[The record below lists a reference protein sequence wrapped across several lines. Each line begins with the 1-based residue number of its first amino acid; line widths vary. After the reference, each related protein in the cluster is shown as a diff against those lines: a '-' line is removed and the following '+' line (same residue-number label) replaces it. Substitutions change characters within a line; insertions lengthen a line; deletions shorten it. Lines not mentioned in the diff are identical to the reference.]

1 MAWGDRG
8 LREGLLLEGANH
20 VDVESSRVTTAP
32 AREEHISGAGEGA
45 RRQTQGL
52 FRGTEGSRLSR
63 GEDHIPD
70 RVVARDAVAI
80 APTADLVV
88 PEDVSSSMAFR
99 AGVGAVVE
107 GDTQPVP
114 QRTPKFTVLEANAQG
129 GGWNHVQPIPCMRE
143 AR

>member
-1 MAWGDRG
+1 MAWGDGG

-20 VDVESSRVTTAP
+20 VDVESSRATTAP

-52 FRGTEGSRLSR
+52 FRGSEGSRLSR
-63 GEDHIPD
+63 GADHIPD
-70 RVVARDAVAI
+70 SVVARDAVAI

-99 AGVGAVVE
+99 AGVGAFVNSQTCTEMTFHLQTASVVS
-107 GDTQPVP
+107 
-114 QRTPKFTVLEANAQG
+114 
-129 GGWNHVQPIPCMRE
+129 
-143 AR
+143 

>member
-1 MAWGDRG
+1 M
-8 LREGLLLEGANH
+8 
-20 VDVESSRVTTAP
+20 DVESSRATTAP

-52 FRGTEGSRLSR
+52 LRGSEGSRLSR

-114 QRTPKFTVLEANAQG
+114 QRTPKLGYAPYWDT
-129 GGWNHVQPIPCMRE
+129 HMRI
-143 AR
+143 

>member
-1 MAWGDRG
+1 M
-8 LREGLLLEGANH
+8 
-20 VDVESSRVTTAP
+20 DVESSRATTAP
-32 AREEHISGAGEGA
+32 AREEHISRAGEGA

-52 FRGTEGSRLSR
+52 LRGSEGSRLSR

-99 AGVGAVVE
+99 AGVGAVVWTTRQSS
-107 GDTQPVP
+107 D
-114 QRTPKFTVLEANAQG
+114 AAC
-129 GGWNHVQPIPCMRE
+129 GWRE
-143 AR
+143 AFGPVENT